1 MSAIHL
7 YSRQKNKK
15 MKRHSLNEKWFYT
28 EIDKAMKTISNAIET
43 QRKFPQ
49 RDKMILSEMVAELSL
64 IEMSLYQ
71 MLYQEDEVYDE
82 YSLFGDWE
90 EYEI

>member
-1 MSAIHL
+1 MSIIYL
-7 YSRQKNKK
+7 YSRQKTAN

-71 MLYQEDEVYDE
+71 MLYHEDEAYDE

-90 EYEI
+90 